1 MHWCP
6 YLERGPIVLR
16 EGYRA
21 VNLFDIPEL
30 VELAKSPGKHVI
42 LIADPSPSSRN
53 KAKAL
58 RPLMVGPTL
67 RVFNHLTTD
76 VPTAKDLLRT

>member
-1 MHWCP
+1 MPVLGEGADCP
-6 YLERGPIVLR
+6 AGRISRGKPVR
-16 EGYRA
+16 H
-21 VNLFDIPEL
+21 PEL

-42 LIADPSPSSRN
+42 LIAGPSPSSRN

-67 RVFNHLTTD
+67 RVFNHLTTE